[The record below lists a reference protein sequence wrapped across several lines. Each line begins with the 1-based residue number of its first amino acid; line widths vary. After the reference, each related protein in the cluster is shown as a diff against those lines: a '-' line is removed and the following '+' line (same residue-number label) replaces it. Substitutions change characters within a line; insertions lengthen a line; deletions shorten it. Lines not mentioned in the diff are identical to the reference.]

1 MTLGNWDWSSPEVAS
16 FENGYAGDS
25 RWFYITYLR
34 GGTALEFSTEKAFG
48 KGNFAQLKTLT
59 DYTVANNRAVVPSD
73 GIYIVFVALDSRDI
87 AIQPLKLSGD
97 CGGAPVDLQRMLM
110 VEL

>member
-1 MTLGNWDWSSPEVAS
+1 MTLVIGDWSSPEVAS

-48 KGNFAQLKTLT
+48 KGTLHNEDT
-59 DYTVANNRAVVPSD
+59 DRLY
-73 GIYIVFVALDSRDI
+73 
-87 AIQPLKLSGD
+87 
-97 CGGAPVDLQRMLM
+97 CC
-110 VEL
+110 